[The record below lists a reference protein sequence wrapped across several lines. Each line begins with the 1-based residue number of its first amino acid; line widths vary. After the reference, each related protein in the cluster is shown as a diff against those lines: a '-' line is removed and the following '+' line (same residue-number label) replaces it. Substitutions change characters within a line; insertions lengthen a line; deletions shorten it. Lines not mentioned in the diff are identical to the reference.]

1 MTSRR
6 RFIQIGALGALSPA
20 RVLAQPRA
28 ARIGVLGPVPLARSV
43 YSPDLVRRLR
53 ELGYRDLEY
62 RSAEGSVELYAKQAR
77 ELVAMN
83 CDLFFAVGTEAP
95 ARSLREAGAKAPIVF
110 LAVSYDPVAKGV
122 VGNLRSPEGNAT
134 GVYIP
139 QGALVAKRL
148 EIMREVLPSARRMLV
163 FADVFSRDYIPDVR
177 EAAERTRFELTVVEF
192 DKRPYDYGAAFAAAR
207 KARAESFTC
216 LASPVFAVERADLA
230 RLLEKHRL
238 AAIGTS
244 ASQAEAGF
252 LLSYTVNV
260 AKFSLRAAE
269 LGARILAGAKP
280 GDIPVEQADEFE
292 LVLNAKSAQALGIR
306 IPSSVLARASRLV
319 T

>member
-6 RFIQIGALGALSPA
+6 RFIQIGALGALAPA
-20 RVLAQPRA
+20 RVLGQSRA

-122 VGNLRSPEGNAT
+122 VSNLRSPEGNAT

-163 FADVFSRDYIPDVR
+163 IADVFSRDYVADAR
-177 EAAERTRFELTVVEF
+177 QAAERTRFELTVVDFE
-192 DKRPYDYGAAFAAAR
+192 KRPYDYSAVFAAAR
-207 KARAESFTC
+207 KSGVEAVAC
-216 LASPVFAVERADLA
+216 LASPVFAVERVDLA
-230 RLLEKHRL
+230 GLLEKHKL
-238 AAIGTS
+238 PAIGVA

-252 LLSYTVNV
+252 LLTYSVNV
-260 AKFSLRAAE
+260 RKFSQRAAE
-269 LGARILAGAKP
+269 LGMRILTGSKP
-280 GDIPVEQADEFE
+280 ADIPVEQADEFE
-292 LVLNAKSAQALGIR
+292 LIINPKAAEALGVR
-306 IPSSVLARASRLV
+306 IPPSVLARAARLV
-319 T
+319 S